1 MKKVDFL
8 AKVKEE
14 ANHLK
19 NALTSEQKAMLDY
32 SKLNPHFHTGC
43 LLGQIF
49 GSHDSDEAIAVLP
62 KSVRTAMR
70 ISYSEAR
77 ELRDKPET
85 RLKFSELILTTER
98 LISTYLEAF
107 LVLDVNSEDLFKFI
121 KGEVETFEPIFF
133 EVFEDET
140 L

>member
-1 MKKVDFL
+1 MKRVDFL

-14 ANHLK
+14 AIHLK
-19 NALTSEQKAMLDY
+19 NSLTSKQTAMLDY
-32 SKLNPHFHTGC
+32 SKLNPFVHTDC

-49 GSHDSDEAIAVLP
+49 GSHSNDEAIAVLP
-62 KSVRTAMR
+62 KSVRTGLNL
-70 ISYSEAR
+70 SFWEV
-77 ELRDKPET
+77 EHCCENPKT
-85 RLKFSELILTTER
+85 RLKFSDINFTTEK
-98 LISTYLEAF
+98 LSSTYLEAF

-121 KGEVETFEPIFF
+121 KGEIEIFEPIFF

>member
-1 MKKVDFL
+1 MNKVDFL

-32 SKLNPHFHTGC
+32 SKLNPHIHTGC

-49 GSHDSDEAIAVLP
+49 GSHDTDEAKAVLP

-70 ISYSEAR
+70 LNYSEA
-77 ELRDKPET
+77 ENLRDNPKS
-85 RLKFSELILTTER
+85 RLKFSEIIFSYER
-98 LISTYLEAF
+98 IVSTYLEAF

-133 EVFEDET
+133 EVED
-140 L
+140 

>member
-1 MKKVDFL
+1 MNKVDFL

-32 SKLNPHFHTGC
+32 SKLNPHIHTGC

-49 GSHDSDEAIAVLP
+49 GSHDTDEAKAVLP
-62 KSVRTAMR
+62 KSIRTGMR
-70 ISYSEAR
+70 LSYSEAETLR
-77 ELRDKPET
+77 ENPKS
-85 RLKFSELILTTER
+85 RLKYSDLILTDSR

-133 EVFEDET
+133 EVED
-140 L
+140 